1 VIRFSV
7 RLAALGGAAL
17 LAACQ
22 SVPMGDPARSAE
34 LKKFAPNPN
43 AGQIYVCRDDRF
55 FGAAITPTVELN
67 AKPVARLARSNYFF
81 AELPPGD
88 HTVVIKTL
96 EHDSKFPFK
105 VAAGQQ
111 IFFSTWISFGIIA
124 GRGIIDTVSVDDGKK
139 CVTQSELVGP
149 IEAAPAK

>member
-1 VIRFSV
+1 MIRSPL
-7 RLAALGGAAL
+7 RLLVLAGAAALAGCA
-17 LAACQ
+17 

-34 LKKFAPNPN
+34 LKKFTPNPA

-67 AKPVARLARSNYFF
+67 GKPVARLSRSNYFF

-96 EHDSKFPFK
+96 EHESKFPFK
-105 VAAGQQ
+105 IAAGQQ
-111 IFFSTWISFGIIA
+111 QFFQTWISFGVIA
-124 GRGIIDTVSVDDGKK
+124 GRGIIDTYTPEEGRK
-139 CVTQSELVGP
+139 CVTASELVGP
-149 IEAAPAK
+149 LEAPAK

>member
-1 VIRFSV
+1 VIRIFIRV
-7 RLAALGGAAL
+7 GALVGTAL
-17 LAACQ
+17 LTACQ

-67 AKPVARLARSNYFF
+67 GKPVARLARSNYFF

-105 VAAGQQ
+105 IAAGQQ
-111 IFFSTWISFGIIA
+111 TFFSTWISFGIIA
-124 GRGIIDTVSVDDGKK
+124 GRGIIDTVTTEEGKK
-139 CVTQSELVGP
+139 CVSSSELVGP
-149 IEAAPAK
+149 IEAATAK